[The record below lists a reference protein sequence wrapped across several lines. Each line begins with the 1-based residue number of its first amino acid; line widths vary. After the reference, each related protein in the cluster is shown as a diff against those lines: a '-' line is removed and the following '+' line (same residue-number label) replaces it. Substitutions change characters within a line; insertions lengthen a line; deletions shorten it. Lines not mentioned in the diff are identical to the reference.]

1 MPTVVGDQADARHHA
16 KSAQVVYALVRWFS
30 FALMEY
36 GKHLVDGAAGFL
48 LDAGGVE
55 S

>member
-1 MPTVVGDQADARHHA
+1 MPTGADDPGAARHHA
-16 KSAQVVYALVRWFS
+16 KSAQVVSVLVRLSSWF
-30 FALMEY
+30 LMEN